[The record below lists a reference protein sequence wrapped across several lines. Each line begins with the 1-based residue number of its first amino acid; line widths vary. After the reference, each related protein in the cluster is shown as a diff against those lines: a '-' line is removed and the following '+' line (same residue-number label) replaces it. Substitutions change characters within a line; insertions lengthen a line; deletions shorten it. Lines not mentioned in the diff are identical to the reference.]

1 MTIEDRAL
9 DGVTGSA
16 AEHARQYLESDGA
29 AVDHPAVG
37 SLLLLYTTG
46 RGSGQIRRTPL
57 RFFEVDDDLV
67 IVASARGAA
76 TNPDWYL
83 NLLDDPKVWV
93 RRDADLYE
101 ATAIPIDGPERDRLW
116 DTVVLAKSPQFA
128 DYQAKTER
136 LLPLVRLVAAT

>member
-9 DGVTGSA
+9 DGVTGNA
-16 AEHARQYLESDGA
+16 AEHARQYLESEGA

-67 IVASARGAA
+67 IVASARGSA
-76 TNPDWYL
+76 THPDWYL
-83 NLLDDPKVWV
+83 NLLGEPKVWV
-93 RRDADLYE
+93 RRNADLYE
-101 ATAIPIDGPERDRLW
+101 ATAIPIDAPERDRLW
-116 DTVVLAKSPQFA
+116 ETVILTRSPQFA
-128 DYQAKTER
+128 DYQAKTKR
-136 LLPLVRLVAAT
+136 VLPLVRLVAAT

>member
-9 DGVTGSA
+9 DGVTGNA

-57 RFFEVDDDLV
+57 RFFEVEDDLV

-76 TNPDWYL
+76 TDPDWYL
-83 NLLDDPKVWV
+83 NLLSDPKVWV
-93 RRDADLYE
+93 RRNADLYE

-116 DTVVLAKSPQFA
+116 ETVVLAKSPQFA

-136 LLPLVRLVAAT
+136 ILPLVRLIADT

>member
-1 MTIEDRAL
+1 MTIEDSAL
-9 DGVTGSA
+9 DGVTGNA

-76 TNPDWYL
+76 TDPDWYL
-83 NLLDDPKVWV
+83 NLLGDPKVWV
-93 RRDADLYE
+93 RRNADLYE

-116 DTVVLAKSPQFA
+116 ETVVLAKSPQFA

-136 LLPLVRLVAAT
+136 ILPLVRLTADT

>member
-9 DGVTGSA
+9 DGVTGNA

-57 RFFEVDDDLV
+57 RFFEVEDDLV
-67 IVASARGAA
+67 VVASARGAA
-76 TNPDWYL
+76 TDPDWYL
-83 NLLDDPKVWV
+83 NLLSDPKVWV
-93 RRDADLYE
+93 RRNADLYE

-116 DTVVLAKSPQFA
+116 ETVVLAKSPQFA

-136 LLPLVRLVAAT
+136 ILPLVRLIADT

>member
-9 DGVTGSA
+9 DGVTGNA
-16 AEHARQYLESDGA
+16 AEHARQYLASEGA

-67 IVASARGAA
+67 IVASARGSA
-76 TNPDWYL
+76 THPDWYL
-83 NLLDDPKVWV
+83 NLLDEPKVWV
-93 RRDADLYE
+93 RLNADLYE

-116 DTVVLAKSPQFA
+116 ETVVLAKSPQFA
-128 DYQAKTER
+128 DYQASTER
-136 LLPLVRLVAAT
+136 VLPLVRLTAET

>member
-1 MTIEDRAL
+1 MTIEDRAV
-9 DGVTGSA
+9 DSPTGRA
-16 AEHARQYLESDGA
+16 AEHARQYLESDGT

-46 RGSGQIRRTPL
+46 RSSRQIRRTPL
-57 RFFEVDDDLV
+57 RFFEVDDELV

-93 RRDADLYE
+93 RRDADLFE
-101 ATAIPIDGPERDRLW
+101 ARAVPIDGPERDRLW
-116 DTVVLAKSPQFA
+116 ETVILVRSAQFA

-136 LLPLVRLVAAT
+136 VLPLVRLVADT